1 MASESTV
8 FGLSALAVV
17 VGLAILLYGAYST
30 TNPITF
36 SGGVVVLAGLA
47 LMTAYIAAM
56 SEPEGANSG
65 H

>member
-8 FGLSALAVV
+8 FGLSALTVV
-17 VGLAILLYGAYST
+17 VGLAILLFGAYST
-30 TNPITF
+30 ANPVTAA
-36 SGGVVVLAGLA
+36 GGVVVLAGLA

-56 SEPEGANSG
+56 SEPEGAHDG